1 MAKTLLQ
8 SKVNLLIK
16 ALEQTKKLNKIED
29 KPYEVLMQLVKD
41 IDSLVGKPEGKE
53 KTDREP
59 NPNVVSFYKKYFS
72 KENGGDGAG
81 FQGGNEGDGLSGF
94 RG

>member
-16 ALEQTKKLNKIED
+16 VLEQTKKLGKIED
-29 KPYEVLMQLVKD
+29 TPYKVLTILAKEIESLANESKD
-41 IDSLVGKPEGKE
+41 
-53 KTDREP
+53 T
-59 NPNVVSFYKKYFS
+59 
-72 KENGGDGAG
+72 GAG
-81 FQGGNEGDGLSGF
+81 FQGNDKGDGLSGF